1 MLAYIGL
8 GSNLKD
14 PKAQIKRALES
25 LNKNNET
32 ELINASS
39 FYESKPL
46 LDIPGP
52 NYINAVCKIE
62 TKLSAINLLNLC
74 QEIEDNQQ
82 RVREVKWGSRTIDLD
97 ILLYGEQV
105 ISNKRLT
112 IPHPEA
118 INRAFVL
125 VPLFEIEPTVRIP
138 LLGSIR
144 ILLDK
149 INKLN
154 LIIIIQR
161 IKGSFYL
168 NFWIL

>member
-8 GSNLKD
+8 GSNLKG
-14 PKAQIKRALES
+14 PKAQIKRALAA
-25 LNKNNET
+25 LNDNNGT
-32 ELINASS
+32 ELMTASS
-39 FYESKPL
+39 LYESKPL

-62 TKLSAINLLNLC
+62 TKLSAIDLLDLC
-74 QEIEDNQQ
+74 QEIEESQQ

-125 VPLFEIEPTVRIP
+125 VPLFEIDPTVKIP
-138 LLGSIR
+138 LLGPIKT
-144 ILLDK
+144 LLNR
-149 INKLN
+149 INKSDVKKL
-154 LIIIIQR
+154 
-161 IKGSFYL
+161 
-168 NFWIL
+168 

>member
-14 PKAQIKRALES
+14 PKAQIKRALAS
-25 LNKNNET
+25 LSNNDGAK
-32 ELINASS
+32 LINVSS

-46 LDIPGP
+46 LEIPGP
-52 NYINAVCKIE
+52 NYLNAVCKIE
-62 TKLSAINLLNLC
+62 TKLSAIDLLDLC
-74 QEIEDNQQ
+74 QEIEESQQ

-105 ISNKRLT
+105 ISNKRLS

-125 VPLFEIEPTVRIP
+125 VPLFEIEPYIKFP
-138 LLGSIR
+138 LLGPIKD
-144 ILLDK
+144 LLDR
-149 INKLN
+149 INKLDVN
-154 LIIIIQR
+154 KL
-161 IKGSFYL
+161 
-168 NFWIL
+168 